1 MRRILLVLVVVAAV
15 AAIKRL
21 PGLGNAA
28 DVGLGDV
35 IKSATNAIGIQTC
48 EGCARRAATL
58 NRLFT
63 FSNPLLLRLFLR
75 QLFGRGLSY
84 ECTTSGSACL
94 CKGVHDCLNL
104 GQSKKCAGKR
114 TLCGMGVCVCY

>member
-1 MRRILLVLVVVAAV
+1 MRRILLVLAVVAAV

-35 IKSATNAIGIQTC
+35 IKRATNAVGIQTC

-58 NRLFT
+58 NRWFA
-63 FSNPLLLRLFLR
+63 FASPLLRLFFR
-75 QLFGRGLSY
+75 RGLSY
-84 ECTTSGSACL
+84 ECTTSGAACL
-94 CKGVHDCLNL
+94 CRGALDCLIM
-104 GQSKKCAGKR
+104 GTDGKCDGK
-114 TLCGMGVCVCY
+114 TILCYEDVCVCL